1 MPDAAGPT
9 MKMCR
14 FNPNFAKMN
23 RQYKFEVPYLNM
35 ILMLIVAFSCKE
47 NKKSTVPAETVT
59 NPYLEAIENSSTA
72 SNPVDSLHTAKFVL
86 EQDSIDFGTITEG
99 DTVKY
104 TLYFRNTGNKKGLIS
119 HVESSCGCTVA
130 KHPKGFIEP
139 GKKDSILVEYHSKG
153 KSGLQSKDILIFAN
167 TYPQVTRFKVKT
179 FVKPRQ

>member
-1 MPDAAGPT
+1 
-9 MKMCR
+9 
-14 FNPNFAKMN
+14 MN
-23 RQYKFEVPYLNM
+23 REYKFEMPYLNM

-86 EQDSIDFGTITEG
+86 DQDSIDFGTITEG